1 MVWLNR
7 VEAYIDDLELAADGL
22 ARQMK
27 QMKVDQVPAAKSG
40 AKSGA
45 ETQAGIDGSLAV
57 IVNAATERLA
67 ACLSELEG
75 KVAQRE
81 LLLRAADA
89 PQAGLT
95 LSEKLE
101 GVRDPRGRGLHQRC
115 ELISEMMA
123 DINNHALSLFVCQFH
138 LANLTD
144 DVVRLMAG
152 VPEPTTYGN
161 SNKPETLGGNLFNES
176 A

>member
-27 QMKVDQVPAAKSG
+27 QMKVDQVPAPKTGS
-40 AKSGA
+40 
-45 ETQAGIDGSLAV
+45 EMQAGIDGSLAV
-57 IVNAATERLA
+57 SVNAATERLA

>member
-27 QMKVDQVPAAKSG
+27 QMKVDQVPAPKTGS
-40 AKSGA
+40 
-45 ETQAGIDGSLAV
+45 EMQAGIDGSLAV
-57 IVNAATERLA
+57 SVNAATERLA

-115 ELISEMMA
+115 ELIREMMA

>member
-27 QMKVDQVPAAKSG
+27 QMKVDQVPAPKTGS
-40 AKSGA
+40 
-45 ETQAGIDGSLAV
+45 EMQAGIDGSLAV
-57 IVNAATERLA
+57 SVNAATERLA

-101 GVRDPRGRGLHQRC
+101 GVKDPRGRGLHQRC

>member
-7 VEAYIDDLELAADGL
+7 VEAYLDDLEVAADEL

-27 QMKVDQVPAAKSG
+27 QMKVDQVPASKGDATTSG
-40 AKSGA
+40 
-45 ETQAGIDGSLAV
+45 GIDGSLAV
-57 IVNAATERLA
+57 GVNAATERLA
-67 ACLSELEG
+67 SCLSELEG
-75 KVAQRE
+75 KVAHRE
-81 LLLRAADA
+81 RLLRAADA
-89 PQAGLT
+89 PESGLT

-101 GVRDPRGRGLHQRC
+101 AGREPRSRSLYRRC
-115 ELISEMMA
+115 ETISEMMA

-152 VPEPTTYGN
+152 VSEPTTYGD
-161 SNKPETLGGNLFNES
+161 SRKPDKLGGNLFNES

>member
-27 QMKVDQVPAAKSG
+27 QMKVDQVPAPKTGS
-40 AKSGA
+40 
-45 ETQAGIDGSLAV
+45 EMQAGIDGSLAV
-57 IVNAATERLA
+57 SVNAATERLA

-75 KVAQRE
+75 KVAQRD

>member
-27 QMKVDQVPAAKSG
+27 QMKVDQVPAPKTGS
-40 AKSGA
+40 
-45 ETQAGIDGSLAV
+45 EMQAGIDGSLAV
-57 IVNAATERLA
+57 SVNAATERLA
-67 ACLSELEG
+67 TCLAELEG

-115 ELISEMMA
+115 ELIREMMA

>member
-7 VEAYIDDLELAADGL
+7 VEAYLDELEVAADRLG
-22 ARQMK
+22 RQIK
-27 QMKVDQVPAAKSG
+27 QMKVDQVPEPRSG
-40 AKSGA
+40 SD
-45 ETQAGIDGSLAV
+45 TRVGIDGSLAV
-57 IVNAATERLA
+57 TVNAATDQLSV
-67 ACLSELEG
+67 CLSELES

-81 LLLRAADA
+81 LLLRATDA
-89 PQAGLT
+89 PQVGLT
-95 LSEKLE
+95 LNEKLDAF
-101 GVRDPRGRGLHQRC
+101 RDPRGRGLQQRC
-115 ELISEMMA
+115 ELISQMLA

-161 SNKPETLGGNLFNES
+161 SSKSEALGGNLFNES

>member
-7 VEAYIDDLELAADGL
+7 VEAYLDDLELAADGL

-27 QMKVDQVPAAKSG
+27 QMKVDQVPPPRNGSDSQG
-40 AKSGA
+40 
-45 ETQAGIDGSLAV
+45 GIDGSLAV
-57 IVNAATERLA
+57 SVNAATEQLA

-81 LLLRAADA
+81 LLLRATDA

-101 GVRDPRGRGLHQRC
+101 HVKDPRGRGLHQRC

-161 SNKPETLGGNLFNES
+161 SSKPETLGGNLFNES

>member
-27 QMKVDQVPAAKSG
+27 QMKVDQVPASKTGS
-40 AKSGA
+40 
-45 ETQAGIDGSLAV
+45 EMQAGIDGSLAV
-57 IVNAATERLA
+57 SVNAATERLA